1 MGAKINLICGYLKVV
16 AALVGLPPRKAFQGY
31 KRPQAPS
38 RPKKRNSP
46 QVLLSSQM
54 FSTHFSS
61 LTNTKNTQKNTSKFF
76 DSSLF
81 TKSTRYCF
89 YTQSSS
95 PWFYTLDLG
104 FKGVDVAF
112 QLLSTPLTFQI
123 FFQPLS
129 CSFCLNNMI
138 YCFLQHV
145 SCFICASSLNL
156 LDFYALCH
164 VSCLDLRPYMLIC
177 LDLHVLC
184 YKPCFPML
192 CSSFCS
198 RLMLGL
204 HAHMLV

>member
-1 MGAKINLICGYLKVV
+1 MAPKIGPELKIWVFGSCFGHFFS
-16 AALVGLPPRKAFQGY
+16 LFPPYF
-31 KRPQAPS
+31 S
-38 RPKKRNSP
+38 PKKHK
-46 QVLLSSQM
+46 
-54 FSTHFSS
+54 THKS
-61 LTNTKNTQKNTSKFF
+61 L

-81 TKSTRYCF
+81 TKNIRYCF

-95 PWFYTLDLG
+95 PWFYTLDLE
-104 FKGVDVAF
+104 FRGVDVAF
-112 QLLSTPLTFQI
+112 QLLSTPLTFQKI
-123 FFQPLS
+123 FQPLS

-145 SCFICASSLNL
+145 SCFICVSSLNL

-198 RLMLGL
+198 RLMLEL
-204 HAHMLV
+204 YAHMLVQCCWLCLAWIYVSMCLFPCYMVRSLSSHA